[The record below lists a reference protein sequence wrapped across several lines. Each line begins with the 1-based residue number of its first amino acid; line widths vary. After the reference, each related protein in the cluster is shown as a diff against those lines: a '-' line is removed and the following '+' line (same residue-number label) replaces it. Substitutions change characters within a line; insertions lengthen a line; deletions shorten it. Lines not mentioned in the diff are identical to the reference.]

1 MFCGNRGAY
10 WENRVGGRMSTVGE
24 AVETIAAAEEVEAP
38 ATLRASSLVLL
49 DVGLLALVMLSV
61 IIVVADLLH

>member
-1 MFCGNRGAY
+1 
-10 WENRVGGRMSTVGE
+10 MSTVGE
-24 AVETIAAAEEVEAP
+24 VVETIAAAEEVEAP

-61 IIVVADLLH
+61 IIVAADLLH